1 MWNNRNSGNVSWV
14 RYCVV
19 FGIGLAL
26 SCFCPPGFIMFVLAI
41 LLIALGIA
49 LLKRC

>member
-1 MWNNRNSGNVSWV
+1 MWCRRDSGGYSWV

-49 LLKRC
+49 LVKKC